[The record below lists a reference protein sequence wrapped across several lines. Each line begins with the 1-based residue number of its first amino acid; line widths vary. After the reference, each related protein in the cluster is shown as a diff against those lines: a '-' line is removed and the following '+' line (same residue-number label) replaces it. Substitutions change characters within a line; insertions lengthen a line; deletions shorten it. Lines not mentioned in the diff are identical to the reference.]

1 MVERFL
7 RGCRQEVLGT
17 WNWVVVVVVVRGWIL
32 DIE

>member
-17 WNWVVVVVVVRGWIL
+17 WNWVVVVVVVRRL
-32 DIE
+32 DSGY